1 MWSYEK
7 KLQYPVNIK
16 NPNPKYAQ
24 IIMEQYGGPDGEA
37 SASLRYLTQRYGQ
50 PYNEV
55 KGMLTDIGTEELAHM
70 EMICAMVHQL
80 TRNLTPEEINA
91 SGFAPYF
98 VSHTNGVYQAAANG
112 MPWTATYYQSKGD
125 VITDLHEDL
134 AAEQKARVTYD
145 NLLRLIDDP
154 DITDPLKFL
163 REREV
168 VHYQRFGEALRL
180 TTDRLDCKNFYA
192 FNPGFDK

>member
-1 MWSYEK
+1 MFVYEK
-7 KLQYPVNIK
+7 KLQYPVRIK
-16 NPNPKYAQ
+16 TPNPALAKF
-24 IIMEQYGGPDGEA
+24 IISQYGGPDGEA
-37 SASLRYLTQRYGQ
+37 SAALRYLTQRYGQ

-145 NLLRLIDDP
+145 NILRLSDDP
-154 DITDPLKFL
+154 DVNDVIKFL
-163 REREV
+163 RAREI
-168 VHYQRFGEALRL
+168 VHFQRFGEGLRL
-180 TTDRLDCKNFYA
+180 AKDRMNEKNIYFI
-192 FNPGFDK
+192 NPSFDS